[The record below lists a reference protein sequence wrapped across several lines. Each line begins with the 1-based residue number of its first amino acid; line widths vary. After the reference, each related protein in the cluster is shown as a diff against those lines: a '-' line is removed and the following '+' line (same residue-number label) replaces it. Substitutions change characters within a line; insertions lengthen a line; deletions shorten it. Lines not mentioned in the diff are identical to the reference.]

1 MYAWVTWVSM
11 CSVNWREGE
20 GGERKRKKVRECEFS
35 FRSEVRKKNGAHTG
49 PGARWATH
57 L

>member
-1 MYAWVTWVSM
+1 MGDMGEHVP
-11 CSVNWREGE
+11 CDLEGE

-35 FRSEVRKKNGAHTG
+35 FRSEVRKKNVAHTG